1 MKKLSLLPLIL
12 FFAFLAPVMAQPFED
27 IPSSIPGLGRSHVA
41 WGDFDNDGDL
51 DVAVC
56 GITAGGDHI
65 TLIFENDNGSFIDI
79 GAGITGVKD
88 GSLEW
93 GDFDRDGDLDLL
105 LTSETMDEGNVTLIY
120 RNDGGGVFTEYDPG
134 LPGIGYGQATWGDYD
149 NDGDPDIFLTGN
161 WKSVIYRNDDG
172 IFTPIGQEFIPLQN
186 SRAAWGDFDNDGDAD
201 ILLAGD
207 SGSGYFSGV
216 YLNED
221 GEFVYV
227 DLGLEGLFSG
237 TADWVDFNNDGFA
250 DISLSGFDIYL
261 EPKFLIYVNNGD
273 GTVSLHSHFITGV
286 ATGSADW
293 GDYNN
298 DGRLD
303 LLISGKNASCGGNI
317 TQIFRNQTN
326 GFFEEL
332 DAILPGAI
340 RSFAAWADF
349 DNDGDLDLLLT
360 GLTLSEV
367 PFTRLILNGAG
378 SNLFVPN
385 TPPIAP
391 QNLSSVVL
399 GEQVSLSWDHASDD
413 QTPQDGLNYNLR
425 VGTQPGQGDV
435 LSALA
440 DDDGK
445 RLVQALGNTNTLTG
459 KTLGMLPAGTYYWS
473 VQAIDQAYAGSPFA
487 EEQSFTII
495 STGTD
500 DLSAE
505 KQPYIYPVPAAGNI
519 YVKNSPEYA
528 AFSILNLRG
537 QQMLRGV
544 VPADGSISIGSL
556 PAGTYILYL
565 DTGKGI
571 SAMRLIRQ

>member
-1 MKKLSLLPLIL
+1 MNKYSLLPIIL
-12 FFAFLAPVMAQPFED
+12 FIAFSSPLTAQPFED
-27 IPSSIPGLGRSHVA
+27 IPSSIPGLGRSQVA

-51 DVAVC
+51 DIVVC
-56 GITAGGDHI
+56 GITAAGDHI

-79 GAGITGVKD
+79 QAGMTGVKD

-93 GDFDRDGDLDLL
+93 GDYDRDGDLDLL
-105 LTSETMDEGNVTLIY
+105 LTGETSDQGNITRIY
-120 RNDGGGVFTEYDPG
+120 RNDGAGVFTEYDPG
-134 LPGIGYGQATWGDYD
+134 LPGVGYGQATWGDYD

-161 WKSVIYRNDDG
+161 WKSAIYRNDDG
-172 IFTPIGQEFIPLQN
+172 IFTFTGHEFIPLQN

-216 YLNED
+216 YLNQD

-261 EPKFLIYVNNGD
+261 EPKFLLYANNGD
-273 GTVSLHSHFITGV
+273 GTVSLHAHFITGV

-385 TPPIAP
+385 TPPVAP
-391 QNLSSVVL
+391 ENLSSMVL
-399 GEQVSLSWDHASDD
+399 GEQLSLSWDHASDD

-425 VGTQPGQGDV
+425 VGTQPGQGNV

-440 DDDGK
+440 DGDGK
-445 RLVQALGNTNTLTG
+445 RFVQALGNTHTQTA
-459 KTLGMLPAGTYYWS
+459 KTLVLPAGTYYWS

-487 EEQSFTII
+487 EEQSFTIVP
-495 STGTD
+495 TGLD
-500 DLSAE
+500 DLSARQ
-505 KQPYIYPVPAAGNI
+505 QPSIFPVPATGSI
-519 YVKNSPEYA
+519 YVRNIPEHA
-528 AFSILNLRG
+528 VFSIFGLHG
-537 QQMLRGV
+537 KQMLKGDIG
-544 VPADGSISIGSL
+544 PDACISIGNL
-556 PAGTYILYL
+556 PAGSYILYL
-565 DTGKGI
+565 DTGNGI
-571 SAMRLIRQ
+571 SALKLLKQ